1 MVSGHARLVSKT
13 EQLKLLLNSVLHHLD
28 IFISFWCLASAFLLP
43 VLLLWLMLQDMLIL
57 SRDRY
62 QLFPIIVCFGM
73 LTLRYRI
80 LIGII
85 YLGISSID
93 NDFTSISVVIL
104 RHVL

>member
-1 MVSGHARLVSKT
+1 MVSGHARLVGKT
-13 EQLKLLLNSVLHHLD
+13 KQLKLLLNSVLYHLD

-85 YLGISSID
+85 YLGISSVD
-93 NDFTSISVVIL
+93 SDFASVNIVVL
-104 RHVL
+104 RHIL